1 MATIRS
7 TRCRGVIALGFLLGL
22 LAAALPAEQPAPPNG
37 GVTIATKFPGGNVKE
52 ERNES
57 GCVQLSPDLR
67 GDNPWFYWYFEANAV
82 QPGRVRFVFPEN
94 VVGFKNGATGYQGPA
109 ISTDCGKS
117 WKWMG
122 TDSVKD
128 NAFTYDFAKKGE
140 VVRFAVTIPYVP
152 SNLEEFLEK
161 HAKNAHFKASTLTK
175 SRGEREVKLLRI
187 GTPGPDKEAI
197 LLTARHH
204 AAETIASYVLEGIL
218 EEAMADSP
226 DGKAFRERYVLYA
239 IPFVDRDG
247 VENGDQG
254 KNRKP
259 HDHNR
264 DYGEKSIYPEVV
276 AIKKLHADTGF
287 RYALDLHCPTLVM
300 QDHQV
305 MYFVGSKSRPANNF
319 LNVSVFAE
327 RIKSGLP
334 KTAPNGPLVWLKDEA
349 SPAAMNSWYFGTR
362 DGVVMAATLEIPFAP
377 PGKATDPASCRRY
390 GRVILQAFVATR
402 FVSGSP
408 KE

>member
-1 MATIRS
+1 
-7 TRCRGVIALGFLLGL
+7 
-22 LAAALPAEQPAPPNG
+22 
-37 GVTIATKFPGGNVKE
+37 
-52 ERNES
+52 
-57 GCVQLSPDLR
+57 
-67 GDNPWFYWYFEANAV
+67 
-82 QPGRVRFVFPEN
+82 
-94 VVGFKNGATGYQGPA
+94 
-109 ISTDCGKS
+109 
-117 WKWMG
+117 MG

-161 HAKNAHFKASTLTK
+161 HAKNAHFKTSTLTK
-175 SRGEREVKLLRI
+175 SRGERDVKLLRI

-254 KNRKP
+254 KDRKP

-276 AIKKLHADTGF
+276 AIKKLHANTGF

-319 LNVSVFAE
+319 SNVSVFAE

-334 KTAPNGPLVWLKDEA
+334 KTAPYGPLVWLKDEA